1 MKQLSY
7 ANRPTLKKNVSIYMI
22 ITESKLCLQINL
34 LEKVIMS
41 YFRKYGQ
48 KEEQRVNVD
57 SQLVNFYL
65 KKNCE
70 CIQHNHP

>member
-41 YFRKYGQ
+41 YIRKYGQ
-48 KEEQRVNVD
+48 KEEQRVDAD
-57 SQLVNFYL
+57 SQLVNFYM
-65 KKNCE
+65 KNNCE

>member
-34 LEKVIMS
+34 LEKVIIS
-41 YFRKYGQ
+41 YIRKYGQ
-48 KEEQRVNVD
+48 KEEQRVDVD

-65 KKNCE
+65 KNNCE
-70 CIQHNHP
+70 CTQHNHP

>member
-1 MKQLSY
+1 
-7 ANRPTLKKNVSIYMI
+7 MI

-41 YFRKYGQ
+41 YIRKYGQ
-48 KEEQRVNVD
+48 KEEQRVDVD
-57 SQLVNFYL
+57 SQLVNFYM
-65 KKNCE
+65 KNNWE

>member
-7 ANRPTLKKNVSIYMI
+7 ANTPTLKKKCFHLHDNHRV
-22 ITESKLCLQINL
+22 KLCLQINL
-34 LEKVIMS
+34 LEKEIMS
-41 YFRKYGQ
+41 YIRKYGQ
-48 KEEQRVNVD
+48 KEEQRVDVD

-65 KKNCE
+65 KNNCE

>member
-1 MKQLSY
+1 
-7 ANRPTLKKNVSIYMI
+7 MI

-48 KEEQRVNVD
+48 KEEQRVDVG

-65 KKNCE
+65 KNNCE
-70 CIQHNHP
+70 CIQHNHPQNAKIEFLIFK